1 MCVCVVARFFEK
13 KKFTPGLI
21 WGPSTGKNLTGK
33 VGVIQNICDMVSY
46 ENQKFWGIFFH
57 THMGAS

>member
-1 MCVCVVARFFEK
+1 MIYIENWVRK
-13 KKFTPGLI
+13 HLD
-21 WGPSTGKNLTGK
+21 LTGK

>member
-1 MCVCVVARFFEK
+1 MEVFKIHMYHEV
-13 KKFTPGLI
+13 LQSI
-21 WGPSTGKNLTGK
+21 DLTGK